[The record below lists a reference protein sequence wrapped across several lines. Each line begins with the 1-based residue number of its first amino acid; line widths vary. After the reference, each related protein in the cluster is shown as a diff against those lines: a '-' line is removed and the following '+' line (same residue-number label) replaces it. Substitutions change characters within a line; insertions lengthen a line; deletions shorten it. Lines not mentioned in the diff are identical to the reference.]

1 MAELQPVAVRGAAL
15 VDGGAS
21 RRPMRSDLL
30 LSGSRIEAIGPH
42 LTAPT
47 GAIEIDATGLTA
59 VPGFVDV
66 HSHDDVA
73 ALKAGFQDPKLRQ
86 GVTTVV
92 VGNCGH
98 GCAPQLPAQLRS
110 YSVPVLGEL
119 PGEFRWSSFDEYLT
133 TLAAQPRT
141 TNVAALVPHG
151 PLRAAVL
158 GPKSRTASAAEVAEM
173 CALLDDALSAGGVGL
188 SLGLMYT
195 FGNSADPAELEA
207 LARVVGRRGKLLVAH
222 LRNEGSQL
230 RQSLDELVRLSRA
243 GNVSVH
249 VSHLKVT
256 APQSHGKMPEV
267 IEILDF
273 YRGAGVDLTADV
285 YPYTAGSTTVST
297 LFPAW
302 TTQRGAASLLDA
314 LRDATMRGQ
323 VRAEMSRPWGRLE
336 NYFYIL
342 GPGRLRLGGFIQP
355 EHASLDGRSLD
366 EIASLM
372 GRPPIECLIELTLAE
387 QARLSVVLF
396 QMDERDMRAAL
407 AWPWTMIGSDGL
419 PVESGSVHPRLYGT
433 FPRILCRYAD
443 HIPGLSF
450 AEAVR
455 RMTSFPAARFG
466 LRERGEI
473 RVGAAADLVLLDRT
487 SLRDTATYDD
497 PRRWPSG
504 VSSVLLNGSV
514 AMSAGVR
521 GDDAGA
527 FLPTT
532 RSGSTIARSNPVSR

>member
-1 MAELQPVAVRGAAL
+1 MADHRAVVVRGAVL
-15 VDGGAS
+15 VDGGPLREA
-21 RRPMRSDLL
+21 MTSDVLV
-30 LSGSRIEAIGPH
+30 SGSRIEAIAPH
-42 LTAPT
+42 LAAPAA
-47 GAIEIDATGLTA
+47 AIEIDATGLTA

-73 ALKAGFQDPKLRQ
+73 ALKPGFLDPKVRQ

-110 YSVPVLGEL
+110 YSTPVLGEL
-119 PGEFRWSSFDEYLT
+119 PEGCRWSSFDEYLA
-133 TLAAQPRT
+133 TLAGQPRT

-158 GPKSRTASAAEVAEM
+158 GPESRAASSTEVAEM
-173 CALLDDALSAGGVGL
+173 CALLDSALAAGAAGL

-195 FGNSADPAELEA
+195 FGNAADQAELEE
-207 LARVVGRRGKLLVAH
+207 LARVVGRRDKILVAH
-222 LRNEGSQL
+222 LRNEGSQI
-230 RQSLDELVRLSRA
+230 RQSLDELVQLSRA
-243 GNVSVH
+243 GSVSVH

-267 IEILDF
+267 IEVLDGH
-273 YRGAGVDLTADV
+273 RAAGVDLTADI

-302 TTQRGAASLLDA
+302 TTERGAESLLEA
-314 LRDATMRGQ
+314 LRDRTMRSR
-323 VRAEMSRPWGRLE
+323 VRSELGRPWGRLE
-336 NYFYIL
+336 NYFDIL
-342 GPGRLRLGGFIQP
+342 GPARVRLGGFIQP
-355 EHASLDGRSLD
+355 EHAGLDGRSLD

-372 GRPPIECLIELTLAE
+372 GMAPHDCLIELTLAE
-387 QARLSVVLF
+387 QAKLSVILF

-443 HIPGLSF
+443 QIRGLSF
-450 AEAVR
+450 ADAVR

-466 LRERGEI
+466 LSGRGEI

-497 PRRWPSG
+497 PRRWPTG
-504 VSSVLLNGSV
+504 VSSVLVNGSV
-514 AMSAGVR
+514 AMQAGVLR
-521 GDDAGA
+521 DDAGV
-527 FLPTT
+527 FVPTART
-532 RSGSTIARSNPVSR
+532 GSTTARPDPVSR